1 MEGFIWA
8 HGSTGV
14 RVCVWGGGR
23 MGEGRRDG
31 DGKQVCDPPAVGLEL
46 RLCSNPQVVVLAP
59 CLRTQ
64 SH

>member
-1 MEGFIWA
+1 
-8 HGSTGV
+8 
-14 RVCVWGGGR
+14 